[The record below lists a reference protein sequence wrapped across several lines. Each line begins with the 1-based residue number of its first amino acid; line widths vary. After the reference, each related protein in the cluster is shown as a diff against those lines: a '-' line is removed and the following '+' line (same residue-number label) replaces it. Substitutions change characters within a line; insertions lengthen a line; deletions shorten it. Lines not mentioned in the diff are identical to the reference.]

1 LLTEEMAGGIMD
13 ICTAPDGESV
23 LVSTSD
29 GEVVALSA
37 TGSSRTIISG
47 LPCITAMALGV

>member
-1 LLTEEMAGGIMD
+1 VMD
-13 ICTAPDGESV
+13 ICTAPDAESV

-37 TGSSRTIISG
+37 AGESRTIISG
-47 LPCITAMALGV
+47 LPCITAMALGA

>member
-1 LLTEEMAGGIMD
+1 LLTEKMAGGVMD
-13 ICTAPDGESV
+13 ICPAPDGESV

-37 TGSSRTIISG
+37 AGETRTIISG
-47 LPCITAMALGV
+47 LPCITALLLGA

>member
-1 LLTEEMAGGIMD
+1 MAGGVMD
-13 ICTAPDGESV
+13 ICTAPDDESV

-37 TGSSRTIISG
+37 AGESRTIISG
-47 LPCITAMALGV
+47 LPCITAMALGA